1 MPLRDAAI
9 RVLLANLPERQA
21 RAIQQLIEEQTD
33 MQLLGHARDNWEL
46 IQQPGGAADV
56 IILGAPAVSPMPG
69 ICTHLF
75 AEWPAVRFLVIDP
88 TGARVMQYWL
98 DVQQMEAPSAAGS
111 HLLSAIRDLSNA
123 GF

>member
-9 RVLLANLPERQA
+9 RILLANLPERQA

-56 IILGAPAVSPMPG
+56 IILGAPVVSPMPG

-75 AEWPAVRFLVIDP
+75 AEWPDVRFLVIDP
-88 TGARVMQYWL
+88 TGTRIMQYWL
-98 DVQQMEAPSAAGS
+98 GVQQREAPPATGS
-111 HLLSAIRDLSNA
+111 HLLSAIRDISHA